1 MVMRHPI
8 FGVTRQMTVADALR
22 DISDDMLLTLVLAE
36 VERRSLDPDAFRQP
50 DRPHGVRGRK
60 DYDEGKDQMTD
71 NIYTA
76 LAKAQSEMGKA
87 VKDSQNPHFKS
98 RYADLASVMNACLPA
113 LTANGIA
120 VTHAMHW
127 GDTDRLMLTRFSHGA
142 SDTHIEMAVPLILG
156 KQDMQGLGSA
166 MTYARR
172 YGVMGLAGIA
182 PEDDDGNAA
191 VQSAP
196 QKARQGLGDAWKDA
210 VLDSLPENATPQ
222 EKAQAFAK
230 AICADF
236 AGKKPQALDNAW
248 DRRNGLIVELEA
260 RYPDLYTSVV
270 EAYELQQSANAKHD
284 AAVKGNDHAPD

>member
-1 MVMRHPI
+1 
-8 FGVTRQMTVADALR
+8 MTAVNNYP
-22 DISDDMLLTLVLAE
+22 MENV
-36 VERRSLDPDAFRQP
+36 
-50 DRPHGVRGRK
+50 
-60 DYDEGKDQMTD
+60 MTD

-87 VKDSQNPHFKS
+87 LKDSQNPHFKS
-98 RYADLASVMNACLPA
+98 KYADLASVMNACLPA

-191 VQSAP
+191 AQSAP

-248 DRRNGLIVELEA
+248 ERRKGLIAELEA

-270 EAYELQQSANAKHD
+270 EAYELQQSANAE
-284 AAVKGNDHAPD
+284 GEQ